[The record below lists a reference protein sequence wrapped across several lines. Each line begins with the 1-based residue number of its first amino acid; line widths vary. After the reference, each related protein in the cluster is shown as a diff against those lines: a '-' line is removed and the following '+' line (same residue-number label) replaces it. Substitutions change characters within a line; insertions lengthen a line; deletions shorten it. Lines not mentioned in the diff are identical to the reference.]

1 MSQAAASKNW
11 QIKQYKDLS
20 SKFKYGTSFPLN
32 YLDDGIPFLRIADLQ
47 KYRFDRENLK
57 YISRQAARKQK
68 AAKVQTGDVLISRS
82 GTLGLAIE
90 IPKELNGAIFGSY
103 FILTKPNPKILH
115 STYLA
120 FYINSLIGK
129 IQTEQAN
136 TGAIQTNLTIPVLE
150 NLKIVC
156 PDLEVQQNFVDIVNQ
171 SYEAEDKSKQL
182 LEIAKTGVE
191 KAIEENE
198 DRATDLI
205 NQELKKLNINLSTIE
220 NNESNKSN
228 GNSKQTRSISP

>member
-1 MSQAAASKNW
+1 MQLKVLLSLLGKSNRLDAEHYQPKYDDFYQRLSQAAASKNW

-90 IPKELNGAIFGSY
+90 IPKELNSAIFGSY
-103 FILTKPNPKILH
+103 FILTK
-115 STYLA
+115 T
-120 FYINSLIGK
+120 
-129 IQTEQAN
+129 
-136 TGAIQTNLTIPVLE
+136 
-150 NLKIVC
+150 
-156 PDLEVQQNFVDIVNQ
+156 
-171 SYEAEDKSKQL
+171 
-182 LEIAKTGVE
+182 
-191 KAIEENE
+191 
-198 DRATDLI
+198 
-205 NQELKKLNINLSTIE
+205 
-220 NNESNKSN
+220 
-228 GNSKQTRSISP
+228 